1 MATWDWDAIKKDLEK
16 GLKEGLALVKE
27 GAKVVGEKAGE
38 LTEEGKRQYK
48 IVELKTKIQK
58 ALWDLGSRVYD
69 LMGAR
74 AKNPATDAKV
84 KEIVAQVKKYEGQLA
99 ALGGKA
105 AAKPKKAAKK
115 K

>member
-16 GLKEGLALVKE
+16 GLKDGLALVKE

-38 LTEEGKRQYK
+38 LTVEGKRQYK
-48 IVELKTKIQK
+48 VVELKTKTQK

-69 LMGAR
+69 LMGSR

-84 KEIVAQVKKYEGQLA
+84 KEIVAQVRKYEGQLA
-99 ALGGKA
+99 ALGGKT